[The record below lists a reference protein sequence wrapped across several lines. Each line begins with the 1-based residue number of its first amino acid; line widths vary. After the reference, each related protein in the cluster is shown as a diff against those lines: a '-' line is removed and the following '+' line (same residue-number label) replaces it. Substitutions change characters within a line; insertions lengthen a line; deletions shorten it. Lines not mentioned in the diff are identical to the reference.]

1 MGLRGPRKELAEVQN
16 LKGNPSKRKPAPSGV
31 KAAGEPFIPD
41 HIQDD
46 AKACVELIRQSMP
59 PTVYSKLDSFAL
71 TAFSVAWAWH
81 KAATE
86 AMQDEDFKAVTLGST
101 GQETVNP
108 WFKILNE
115 QSRLMQSWGDRL
127 GLDPKARRDLTAL
140 DQEKPKSK
148 FGGLT
153 GLDA

>member
-1 MGLRGPRKELAEVQN
+1 MGLRGPKPELPEVQR
-16 LKGNPSKRKPAPSGV
+16 LKGDPGKRKARPSGP
-31 KAAGEPFIPD
+31 KPKGEPFVPD

-46 AKACVELIRQSMP
+46 AKACIELIRQSMP
-59 PTVYSKLDSFAL
+59 PAVYSKLDSFAL

-86 AMQDEDFKAVTLGST
+86 EMQKDEFKAVTLGST
-101 GQETVNP
+101 GQETVSP

-127 GLDPKARRDLTAL
+127 GLDPKARMAL
-140 DQEKPKSK
+140 NVLDEEKPQSK
-148 FGGLT
+148 FGDLT
-153 GLDA
+153 GLNG